1 MTREREGEGEKV
13 LKRPVLEDEGGG
25 QFPNVHWNSEGQ
37 AGRADWRR
45 RLALGPSELAGPA
58 EHPKAGPRVQEKSAA
73 ARSSQAFPAARPR
86 SWNHRAARPG
96 FHICPICPRILTFS
110 WRARPRS
117 PPRSRAARGC
127 GTLLVLMPGRI
138 EGVRVRALQQKA
150 LGLKS
155 YLLFGVAT
163 YWSVALVGCVSEPQ
177 FPHL

>member
-1 MTREREGEGEKV
+1 MTREREEEGEKV
-13 LKRPVLEDEGGG
+13 LKRSVLEDEGGG

-37 AGRADWRR
+37 AGVADWRW
-45 RLALGPSELAGPA
+45 RLALGPSEFAGPT
-58 EHPKAGPRVQEKSAA
+58 EHPKAGPRVQEESAA
-73 ARSSQAFPAARPR
+73 ARSSQASPAARPR
-86 SWNHRAARPG
+86 SWHRRAARPG

-117 PPRSRAARGC
+117 PPRSGVARGC

-138 EGVRVRALQQKA
+138 EGVRARALQQKA

-155 YLLFGVAT
+155 HLLFGVAT
-163 YWSVALVGCVSEPQ
+163 YWSVALVGRVSEPQ